1 MRLSPVGTTPRD
13 GRKRL
18 PGTRLLFALAAGLAV
33 LTAAGCS
40 SSGGAGGSVSGT
52 ITIAA
57 VPGIEDA
64 PLYLA
69 EQDHDFAAAGLHVV
83 IKTESQEGKE
93 FSELQANQVQIAAAD
108 YGNIMVEQAQSH
120 SGGYK
125 ILADGYDA
133 TTGSLEVL
141 TLPGSSIT
149 SPTQLRN
156 KTVAVPNDDELTTP
170 SGTPI
175 SLESAAASSVLANY
189 FGNAPNAVVWRPMP
203 EASEL
208 GALQSHQVQAILVG
222 EPYIFQAEEAA
233 GAVEVMDACSG
244 FTLNLPL
251 SGYVATGKWVKQH
264 PAAVA
269 DFKSAIAQAQAEASM
284 AGPIQTVMH
293 QHVPGMSMQEAEL
306 VTIGTYPTTTS
317 AAEITRVASLLSN
330 EGMISNAPD
339 VARMIVR

>member
-13 GRKRL
+13 GRRRSSR
-18 PGTRLLFALAAGLAV
+18 TRLLFAFAAGLAV

-69 EQDHDFAAAGLHVV
+69 EQDGDFAAAGLHVV
-83 IKTESQEGKE
+83 IKPESQVGKE
-93 FSELQANQVQIAAAD
+93 FSALQANRVQIAAAD
-108 YGNIMVEQAQSH
+108 YGNILLAQTQSH

-141 TLPGSSIT
+141 TLPSSPIT
-149 SPTQLRN
+149 SPTQLQG
-156 KTVAVPNDDELTTP
+156 KKVAVPNDDQLKTP
-170 SGTPI
+170 AGTPV

-189 FGNAPNAVVWRPMP
+189 FGNAPNSVDWVSMP
-203 EASEL
+203 EGSEL
-208 GALQSHQVQAILVG
+208 SALQSHQVQAILVG

-251 SGYVATGKWVKQH
+251 SGYVATSKWVKQN
-264 PAAVA
+264 PTAVA

-284 AGPIQTVMH
+284 AGPIQKVMH
-293 QHVPGMSMQEAEL
+293 KYAGMSMQEADL
-306 VTIGTYPTTTS
+306 ATIGTYPTTTS
-317 AAEITRVASLLSN
+317 VAEITRVESLLSN
-330 EGMISNAPD
+330 ESMISSPPD
-339 VARMIVR
+339 VAAMIVR